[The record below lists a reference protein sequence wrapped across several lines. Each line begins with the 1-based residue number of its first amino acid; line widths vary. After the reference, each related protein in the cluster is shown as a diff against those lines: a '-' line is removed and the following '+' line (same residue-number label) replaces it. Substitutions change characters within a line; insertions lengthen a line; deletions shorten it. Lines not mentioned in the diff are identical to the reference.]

1 MLAKLEKM
9 AGRYFLF
16 LAHKQGQGVV
26 QKVGLAFDFTVE
38 LNNIICTLTT
48 WFLPF
53 FLSPLPRP
61 EILGKGRN
69 KFSRDLSKILS
80 RWENTFLKA

>member
-1 MLAKLEKM
+1 MLSKPKKM

-16 LAHKQGQGVV
+16 LAHKHGIV
-26 QKVGLAFDFTVE
+26 QKVGLAFDFTAE

-61 EILGKGRN
+61 ESLEKNPINSVKTYLKFYQGGKI
-69 KFSRDLSKILS
+69 SS
-80 RWENTFLKA
+80 

>member
-1 MLAKLEKM
+1 MLAKPKKM
-9 AGRYFLF
+9 ADRYFLF

-26 QKVGLAFDFTVE
+26 QKVGLAFDVTVE
-38 LNNIICTLTT
+38 LNNIICILTT

-61 EILGKGRN
+61 EILEKDPMNSVQTYLKFYQAGKIP
-69 KFSRDLSKILS
+69 S
-80 RWENTFLKA
+80 